1 MAAAVPAANMFRT
14 PQVTRL
20 PLQKRA
26 AIAEVLF
33 LVQSKRVVG
42 EAPTT
47 AREARALPG
56 KTQSAISS
64 LPLDCARW
72 FGRDIVNDAVNTFDF
87 IHDAVGDA
95 GK

>member
-1 MAAAVPAANMFRT
+1 MENDAAEIWLTIISAKRALLSCGGSRAGCKYVSCRAGDTPA
-14 PQVTRL
+14 
-20 PLQKRA
+20 LQKRA

-64 LPLDCARW
+64 LPLDRA
-72 FGRDIVNDAVNTFDF
+72 GRFS
-87 IHDAVGDA
+87 
-95 GK
+95 